1 MEKHGARSIIL
12 DWIETPLESI
22 VRNRD
27 NLSLLQHYDPKSH
40 HTQHQPPPSTANMK
54 KNDVIA
60 IIIIILFI
68 ILAAVSFGIWKLVSM
83 AKNHMSVTGSGTS
96 SSHSSRD
103 IAD

>member
-1 MEKHGARSIIL
+1 MPCIHGFGNVHVPWKCGTPGSFHDPWLIVNTLTKHNIN
-12 DWIETPLESI
+12 
-22 VRNRD
+22 V
-27 NLSLLQHYDPKSH
+27 
-40 HTQHQPPPSTANMK
+40 NMK